1 MAKYSKDEMEFI
13 KNNYSAISAG
23 MGATER
29 EEFRSD
35 LAGMVNWAAINSD
48 DAKVSRMAEQ
58 VLTQEL
64 TYGTEDVSGNKTY
77 GISSV
82 RDLGLTAGS
91 IGQMKGTTMKAI
103 LSGYEQR
110 IASNEQYA
118 SLGQEKI
125 TELAMQAL
133 RNDLAPQI
141 KAIESDVRIKNNTSG
156 DVLSIL
162 GISGGPNDIPDTSVP
177 LRQET
182 PTPKPNNNPAP
193 SSSDGWYFDNYG
205 GGSKT

>member
-23 MGATER
+23 MGTEER
-29 EEFRSD
+29 EAFRVD

-77 GISSV
+77 GIGSV
-82 RDLGLTAGS
+82 RDLGLTADS
-91 IGQMKGTTMKAI
+91 IGQMKGTTMQAI
-103 LSGYEQR
+103 LKGYEQR
-110 IASNEQYA
+110 IASNEKYA

-125 TELAMQAL
+125 TELATQAL
-133 RNDLAPQI
+133 RNDLSSQI
-141 KAIESDVRIKNNTSG
+141 KAIDGDVRIKNKTSG

-162 GISGGPNDIPDTSVP
+162 GISGGPNDIAETSVP
-177 LRQET
+177 LRGERSE
-182 PTPKPNNNPAP
+182 PKP
-193 SSSDGWYFDNYG
+193 SSSVPRGDNSWYDRYS
-205 GGSKT
+205 GGSGI